1 MLVAVPGEQAW
12 MPNTLVGWANTQ
24 EHREERQVADPK
36 SKALPTA
43 EEGVELESAWGQ
55 AVAYPRALQIILSYD
70 LAPCWPAQVVV
81 CTSTCWSKNNRCLE
95 LASRGRTEDE
105 SSR

>member
-1 MLVAVPGEQAW
+1 V
-12 MPNTLVGWANTQ
+12 
-24 EHREERQVADPK
+24 
-36 SKALPTA
+36 
-43 EEGVELESAWGQ
+43 EEGVERESARGE